1 MSGGRRR
8 TLQTRGPLE
17 DEGGHQTSAG
27 RKAAC
32 FERNAQRKQI
42 FSEAKKKN
50 LRFRLFPCKV
60 NPPSTPRPGIV
71 GQKRQVCIPAL
82 LPGFDAGHGGGRVRR
97 GEKSRTSPDPR
108 FVPQRSQSRTAEAPE
123 HAHTMSV
130 ERHAAV
136 RAAHGDM
143 LQYFATV
150 EQINAVGAGLAEFQR
165 DADVAY
171 LVICG
176 GYPRCVAVERSC
188 GCQAS
193 CVLLRLAERHPPR
206 RLRPLAP

>member
-1 MSGGRRR
+1 MFGTPSSVGSRTQGLPYGLPRTRTPRNPTARVTYKGTFLGTGTTGPKKHTTVTCPRDWYSTTVTSWRMSGGRRR

-32 FERNAQRKQI
+32 FGRNAQRKQI

-82 LPGFDAGHGGGRVRR
+82 LPGFDAGHGGGRV
-97 GEKSRTSPDPR
+97 K
-108 FVPQRSQSRTAEAPE
+108 
-123 HAHTMSV
+123 
-130 ERHAAV
+130 
-136 RAAHGDM
+136 
-143 LQYFATV
+143 
-150 EQINAVGAGLAEFQR
+150 
-165 DADVAY
+165 
-171 LVICG
+171 G
-176 GYPRCVAVERSC
+176 G
-188 GCQAS
+188 
-193 CVLLRLAERHPPR
+193 
-206 RLRPLAP
+206 